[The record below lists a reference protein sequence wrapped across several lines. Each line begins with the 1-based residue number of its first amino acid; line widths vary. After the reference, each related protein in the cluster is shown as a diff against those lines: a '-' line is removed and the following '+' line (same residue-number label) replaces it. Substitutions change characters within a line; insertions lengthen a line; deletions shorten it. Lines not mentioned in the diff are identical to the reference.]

1 MKKLYFFMMITA
13 NGLYERGPWEIDWHN
28 TDEEFNEF
36 AIEQLDLMD
45 TLVFGRNTYEGMAR
59 YWPTAEAIA
68 SDPIVAGK
76 MNALAKIVVS
86 KTLDRADWNN
96 TRLVRDPEA
105 IAAMK
110 REPGKDALLI
120 GSSDLAISL
129 SALHLIDEYRLMVA
143 PIALGTGKP
152 VLQGLGA
159 DLGLTLLR
167 TRTFKNGNVLL
178 SYAPTSIGRGRAA
191 PAQRSDPA

>member
-1 MKKLYFFMMITA
+1 MKKLYFFMMTTA

-36 AIEQLDLMD
+36 AIEQLEGMD
-45 TLVFGRNTYEGMAR
+45 TLVFGRKTYDGMVG
-59 YWPTAEAIA
+59 YWTTPEAIA

-76 MNALAKIVVS
+76 MNGMAKVVVS
-86 KTLDRADWNN
+86 KTLERADWSN
-96 TRLVRDPEA
+96 TRVVRDPAA
-105 IAAMK
+105 IAELK

-120 GSSDLAISL
+120 GSSDLAVSL
-129 SALHLIDEYRLMVA
+129 GALGLIDEYRIMVN

-152 VLQGLGA
+152 VLQGLTA
-159 DLGLTLLR
+159 DLKLALQR

-178 SYAPTSIGRGRAA
+178 TYAPTGG
-191 PAQRSDPA
+191 

>member
-1 MKKLYFFMMITA
+1 VKQLVFFMMTTA

-28 TDEEFNEF
+28 TDEEFNEY
-36 AIEQLDLMD
+36 AIEQLDSMD
-45 TLVFGRNTYEGMAR
+45 TLVFGRKTYEGMVT
-59 YWPTAEAIA
+59 YWTTAEAIT

-76 MNALAKIVVS
+76 MNGMPKIVVS
-86 KTLDRADWNN
+86 KTLDRADWSN

-120 GSSDLAISL
+120 GSSDLAT
-129 SALHLIDEYRLMVA
+129 ALGALGLIDEYRLMVN
-143 PIALGTGKP
+143 PIAIGTGKP

-159 DLGLTLLR
+159 DLGLRLLR
-167 TRTFKNGNVLL
+167 TRIFKNGNVLL
-178 SYAPTSIGRGRAA
+178 SYAPARTA
-191 PAQRSDPA
+191 